1 MTFSIVA
8 CDLDSPSGPEW
19 GVAVS
24 SYFLAVGTVVPWARA
39 GVGAIATQA
48 MASISFGP
56 SGLELMSH
64 GNSAEETLRMLTEA
78 DPDHDHRQV
87 AGVDARGRV
96 GSFTGRECL
105 AWAGSREGWGYSCQG
120 NLLTGGDVVDAMANG
135 FEGARG
141 ELAERL
147 VVALEAGD
155 QVGGDARG
163 KQAAALLV
171 VREGAGY
178 LGESDRAVDLRV
190 DDHPEPVVEL
200 RRLFG
205 LHALFFPRRENLDF
219 IPLDRPLAA
228 ELRRALAVQGY
239 DSGPGEGYDEGL
251 KKALFNYVG
260 TENLEQRW
268 SDKAEIERLVLEH
281 IQRRSTG

>member
-1 MTFSIVA
+1 VTFSIVA
-8 CDLDSPSGPEW
+8 CDLDSSSGPEW

-24 SYFLAVGTVVPWARA
+24 SYFLAVGAVVPWAQA

-56 SGLELMSH
+56 RGLELMSQ
-64 GNSAEETLRMLTEA
+64 GKGAEETLRTLTET

-87 AGVDARGRV
+87 AAVDARGGV
-96 GSFTGRECL
+96 SSFTGRECL
-105 AWAGSREGWGYSCQG
+105 TWAGSGEGSGYSCQG
-120 NLLTGGDVVDAMANG
+120 NLLTGADVVDAMADG
-135 FEGARG
+135 FERARG

-147 VVALEAGD
+147 VVALEAAD
-155 QVGGDARG
+155 EIGGDARG

-178 LGESDRAVDLRV
+178 LGDSDRAVDLRV
-190 DDHPEPVVEL
+190 DDHPEPVAEL

-205 LHALFFPRRENLDF
+205 LHALFFPRPEHLEF
-219 IPLDRPLAA
+219 IPLDRPLTA
-228 ELRRALAVQGY
+228 ELRRALAVHGY
-239 DSGPGEGYDEGL
+239 DSGSGEGYDEGL
-251 KKALFNYVG
+251 KKALFSYVG

-268 SDKAEIERLVLEH
+268 SDEAEIESRVLEH
-281 IQRRSTG
+281 IQRRTTG

>member
-1 MTFSIVA
+1 VTFSIVA
-8 CDLDSPSGPEW
+8 CDPDASSGPEW

-24 SYFLAVGTVVPWARA
+24 SYFLAVGAVVPWAQA

-56 SGLELMSH
+56 RGLELMSQ
-64 GNSAEETLRMLTEA
+64 GKDAGETLRMLTDA

-87 AGVDARGRV
+87 GTVDARG
-96 GSFTGRECL
+96 GASSFTGRECL
-105 AWAGSREGWGYSCQG
+105 AWAGAREGPGYSCQG
-120 NLLTGGDVVDAMANG
+120 NLLTGGDVVEAMADG
-135 FEGARG
+135 FERASG

-147 VVALEAGD
+147 VVALEAAD
-155 QVGGDARG
+155 EVGGDARG

-178 LGESDRAVDLRV
+178 LGDSDRAVDLRV
-190 DDHPEPVVEL
+190 DDHPEPVAEL

-205 LHALFFPRRENLDF
+205 LHALFFPRPEHLEF
-219 IPLDRPLAA
+219 IPLDRRLAA
-228 ELRRALAVQGY
+228 ELRRALDARGY
-239 DSGPGEGYDEGL
+239 DPGSGEGYDEGL

-268 SDKAEIERLVLEH
+268 SDEAEIESRVLEH
-281 IQRRSTG
+281 IRSRTTG